1 MKKTIILIALITSM
15 LLILSGTSAFY
26 ARPAENDAQ
35 AASEDLSE
43 WSDSVRV
50 SDPLPYSVDPK
61 VAADEADN
69 VHVVWVQTE
78 DTVFYNRSDSQ
89 GNWQS
94 PVNVTGNSIK
104 IGEGPWPEIQVDNN
118 GVPVVVFSGKI
129 GGNYEAV
136 MNRYYQ
142 GRWTGGDNV
151 SKTPRGG
158 SAYPTLAIDR
168 NTNTYFVFWQD
179 DEFRESESQTYWQI
193 LCRFKEEGEG
203 AWKGG
208 GVLPE
213 PNNRAYAPQAG
224 MDAKGK
230 AYIIY
235 ANRAQRNKSR
245 IFFTENATPKDW
257 TKWSPVIDLSGA
269 TGISFAYPQVAVD
282 LAGNVYVTWMHI
294 VNGNVETFF
303 KKRVNGVWT
312 PMENLSQSPAAS
324 GRPSVAVNNETG
336 DVYVVWEEDADV
348 LLRKLSGGKWGDPV
362 IMSGQDSIT
371 VHPYVFCSPS
381 GAVHLVYSDRK
392 SGQWNIYHRSKSG
405 RPPEPPVEPIGVS
418 VATVLDETTTPNTK
432 SNTVRWE
439 ENPENAGK
447 ALANYLV
454 YRKEEGQSDAEYQL
468 IATVPLDTFSYLDV
482 GLATDVKFAYAFA
495 TMDVVDQE
503 SGLSDPIY
511 ENRVFVPLDVELM
524 TEINRT
530 LFMSE
535 KINTVSWSNNP
546 LNDPIQDR
554 QHNIYRKAIDDEGP
568 MSLVHTASS
577 STFSYIDRGLSAS
590 VLYQY
595 SVTVIDGEGHETPKG
610 KTIVSEEDD

>member
-1 MKKTIILIALITSM
+1 MKKTIIFIALITGI

-35 AASEDLSE
+35 AASEDLAD
-43 WSDSVRV
+43 WSDPVLV
-50 SDPLPYSVDPK
+50 SAPAVYSVDPK
-61 VAADEADN
+61 VAADEADI
-69 VHVVWVQTE
+69 VHVIWVQTE
-78 DTVFYNRSDSQ
+78 DTVFYNRRDSS
-89 GNWQS
+89 GNWQN
-94 PVNVTGNSIK
+94 PVNITGDAIN

-151 SKTPRGG
+151 SKTYRGG

-179 DEFRESESQTYWQI
+179 DEFREKEEQTYWQI
-193 LCRFKEEGEG
+193 LCRYKVEGEG
-203 AWKGG
+203 AWMGG

-213 PNNRAYAPQAG
+213 PNNRAYAPQVG
-224 MDAKGK
+224 MDADGK
-230 AYIIY
+230 AYMIY
-235 ANRAQRNKSR
+235 ANRAQSNRSR
-245 IFFTENATPKDW
+245 IFFTENAAPKDW
-257 TKWSPVIDLSGA
+257 NKWTPVIDISGG

-282 LAGNVYVTWMHI
+282 LMGNVYVAWMHI
-294 VNGNVETFF
+294 VDGNIETFF
-303 KKRVNGVWT
+303 KQRVNGTWSSV
-312 PMENLSQSPAAS
+312 ENLSKSPANS
-324 GRPSVAVNNETG
+324 GRPSIAVNDETG
-336 DVYVVWEEDADV
+336 DVYVVWEEDSKV
-348 LLRKLSGGKWGDPV
+348 LLRKLSSGKWGDPV
-362 IMSGQDSIT
+362 VMSQPSSIT

-392 SGQWNIYHRSKSG
+392 SGQWNIYHRSKAG

-439 ENPENAGK
+439 SNPENEGK

-454 YRKEEGQSDAEYQL
+454 YRKEEGQSDEQYQL
-468 IATVPLDTFSYLDV
+468 IATVPLDAFSYLDA

-495 TMDVVDQE
+495 ALDVVDQE

-511 ENRVFVPLDVELM
+511 ENRVFVPLDTELK

-535 KINTVSWSNNP
+535 KINTVSWSHNP
-546 LNDPIQDR
+546 VNDPIQDR
-554 QHNIYRKAIDDEGP
+554 QYNIYRKAIDDEGP
-568 MSLVHTASS
+568 MSLIHTASS
-577 STFSYIDRGLSAS
+577 STLSYMDRGLSVS
-590 VLYQY
+590 VKHQY
-595 SVTVIDGEGHETPKG
+595 SVTVIDGEGHETPRG